1 MTIKIRK
8 GGFYRTR
15 DGRRVGPMLRW
26 SNNDP
31 YDWQVESGTPTFG
44 HLLWRD
50 DGSCDSIGGKDVDL
64 VAEWVDEPASGVSGF
79 TADELQRVSDAVIDN
94 VTQKLYG
101 DDPNRVTKR
110 SVLETAIQ
118 TVADR
123 GVPYGGVEDNFNRI
137 ARLWTSHLFNR
148 FDVNEG
154 GMVEIAMLDAS
165 DVAMMMALMK
175 IARLQANPSH
185 ADSWVDVA
193 GYAACGG
200 EIGAKLTLDK
210 SEWTKYV

>member
-1 MTIKIRK
+1 MTLQIEEGK
-8 GGFYRTR
+8 FYRTR
-15 DGRRVGPMLRW
+15 DGRKVGPIQTYCSSDSDFPHRAPLMDGVFGIVTW
-26 SNNDP
+26 SED
-31 YDWQVESGTPTFG
+31 GLFG
-44 HLLWRD
+44 YTEGHP
-50 DGSCDSIGGKDVDL
+50 SDL
-64 VAEWVDEPASGVSGF
+64 VAEWIDEPEQSGF
-79 TADELQRVSDAVIDN
+79 TQDELTCMSDAVIEHMRAN
-94 VTQKLYG
+94 AA
-101 DDPNRVTKR
+101 PAVTKR

-154 GMVEIAMLDAS
+154 GMVEIAALDPS

-175 IARLQANPSH
+175 IARLEANPGH

-200 EIGAKLTLDK
+200 EIGAKLTVDK
-210 SEWTKYV
+210 PS